1 MTMATEKRLGPLGGE
16 RVIIFD
22 KQIQRKAKFE
32 RLFRLWVRL
41 RREYWHSCHAGP
53 VQNHAPVPAGTAD
66 SFTPTRDRGIQ
77 PTTFTFDDIE
87 ELPVL
92 MCSEDVSELIQVARR
107 QGVTA
112 AGIVRGLIRD
122 YLQRLRAAF

>member
-1 MTMATEKRLGPLGGE
+1 MTMATEKRLGPLDE
-16 RVIIFD
+16 EPVSFFD

-41 RREYWHSCHAGP
+41 RREYWHSRHVGP
-53 VQNHAPVPAGTAD
+53 VPVLAPVPAGPAD
-66 SFTPTRDRGIQ
+66 SSTPTRDSGIQ
-77 PTTFTFDDIE
+77 PSAFAFNDIE
-87 ELPVL
+87 EFPVL
-92 MCSEDVSELIQVARR
+92 MCSEDVSELIEVARW

-122 YLQRLRAAF
+122 YLQRLRAAS

>member
-1 MTMATEKRLGPLGGE
+1 MATEKRLGPLDGE
-16 RVIIFD
+16 RMSVSD

-41 RREYWHSCHAGP
+41 RREYWRSRHVGP
-53 VQNHAPVPAGTAD
+53 VQNLTPVPAGTAD
-66 SFTPTRDRGIQ
+66 SFTQMRDSGVQ
-77 PTTFTFDDIE
+77 PTAFAFDDIE
-87 ELPVL
+87 EFPVL
-92 MCSEDVSELIQVARR
+92 MCSEDVSELIEVARW

-122 YLQRLRAAF
+122 YLQRLRAAS